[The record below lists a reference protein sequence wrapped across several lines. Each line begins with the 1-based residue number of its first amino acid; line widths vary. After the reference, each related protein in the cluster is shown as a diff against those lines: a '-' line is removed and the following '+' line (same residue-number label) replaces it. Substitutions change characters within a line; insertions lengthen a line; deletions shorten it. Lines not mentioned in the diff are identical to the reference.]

1 MTTMMRN
8 VIAVMC
14 TLAMVGCAVD
24 PSDNDNGRKGID
36 GECPDPADPDVT
48 YLSDALCDE
57 TPVRFLCGDEEESFD
72 NDCGCGCIAGG
83 PIEVPTCPDPEDP
96 TVHYMDDALCAD
108 LPPFPCGD
116 EQALFNDECGCG
128 CIDAE
133 WPPVEGP
140 LATGFEAELTETR
153 GCADLQLGART
164 PDDTIALIFM
174 ADGYAAAAH
183 ELGETISV
191 DLELPV
197 DMATLEV
204 RVGEHLT
211 HLFCNDVMEMEPVI
225 EAVYRPV
232 SGSATLVVT
241 PTGETTPWG
250 EVPAMASLT
259 LSNIVLESDA
269 DGEAVVIEHF
279 ELNDIFVGWL
289 PG

>member
-1 MTTMMRN
+1 MIATMC
-8 VIAVMC
+8 A
-14 TLAMVGCAVD
+14 LALAGCVND
-24 PSDNDNGRKGID
+24 IQEDDNGRKGIE

-72 NDCGCGCIAGG
+72 DECGCGCIAGG

-96 TVHYMDDALCAD
+96 RVHYMDDGMCAD

-116 EQALFNDECGCG
+116 EQALFNNECGCG

-133 WPPVEGP
+133 WPPAIGLLP
-140 LATGFEAELTETR
+140 AGFEAELTEAF
-153 GCADLQLGART
+153 GCADLQLAART
-164 PDDTIALIFM
+164 PDDTIALVFS

-183 ELGETISV
+183 ELGETVVV
-191 DLELPV
+191 DLELPI
-197 DMATLEV
+197 DGASLEV

-211 HLFCNDVMEMEPVI
+211 DIICNDVMELEPVI
-225 EAVYRPV
+225 EAVYRPT

-250 EVPAMASLT
+250 EAPATASLT

-269 DGEAVVIEHF
+269 DGAAVVVEHL